1 MHKINDISFY
11 LFRLEKQDPINST
24 EEGKKREQIKEIE
37 KRKKITK
44 SMRTKTGSFRSI
56 MIMNLSSDWSREKE
70 ETQLTAI
77 SIQRGGIITDPPKC
91 KQIIREL

>member
-1 MHKINDISFY
+1 
-11 LFRLEKQDPINST
+11 
-24 EEGKKREQIKEIE
+24 
-37 KRKKITK
+37 
-44 SMRTKTGSFRSI
+44 MRTKTGSFRSI